1 MAESRVS
8 DELWDEFHRV
18 VNMTSREL
26 SDWLRA
32 ESAAADTEVLPDLA
46 GTAAGRTVVGILG
59 KRRTDLTPDDI
70 AVMEAVVTEVRTE
83 RGEDPL
89 EPVAGDH
96 GWRRR
101 LMSLGH
107 DPLKPVQP

>member
-1 MAESRVS
+1 MAESHVS
-8 DELWDEFHRV
+8 DELWEEFHRV

-26 SDWLRA
+26 SEWLRA
-32 ESAAADTEVLPDLA
+32 EASAPDGEALPDRA
-46 GTAAGRTVVGILG
+46 GGPVGQEVVHILG
-59 KRRTDLTPDDI
+59 KRRTDLTPEDVG
-70 AVMEAVVTEVRTE
+70 VMEAVVTEVRTE

-89 EPVAGDH
+89 EPVAGDD

-107 DPLKPVQP
+107 DPLKPAT

>member
-1 MAESRVS
+1 MATSQVS
-8 DELWDEFHRV
+8 DELWEEFHVV

-26 SDWLRA
+26 ADWLRA
-32 ESAAADTEVLPDLA
+32 EAATDLAEALPDQSGNDVGREVLS
-46 GTAAGRTVVGILG
+46 ILG
-59 KRRTDLTPDDI
+59 KRRADLTPGDI

-89 EPVAGDH
+89 EPTAGDD

-107 DPLKPVQP
+107 DPLKPA

>member
-1 MAESRVS
+1 MATSQVS
-8 DELWDEFHRV
+8 DELWEESHVV

-26 SDWLRA
+26 ADWLRA
-32 ESAAADTEVLPDLA
+32 EAATDLAEVLPDQSENEV
-46 GTAAGRTVVGILG
+46 GREVLSILG
-59 KRRTDLTPDDI
+59 KRRADLTQEDI

-89 EPVAGDH
+89 EPTAGED

-107 DPLKPVQP
+107 DPLKPA

>member
-1 MAESRVS
+1 MAQSQVS

-18 VNMTSREL
+18 VNMTSKEL

-32 ESAAADTEVLPDLA
+32 ESAADTEVFPDQA
-46 GTAAGRTVVGILG
+46 GTAAGQTVVAILG
-59 KRRTDLTPDDI
+59 KRRTDLTSDDI

-89 EPVAGDH
+89 EPVAGED

-107 DPLKPVQP
+107 DPLKPR